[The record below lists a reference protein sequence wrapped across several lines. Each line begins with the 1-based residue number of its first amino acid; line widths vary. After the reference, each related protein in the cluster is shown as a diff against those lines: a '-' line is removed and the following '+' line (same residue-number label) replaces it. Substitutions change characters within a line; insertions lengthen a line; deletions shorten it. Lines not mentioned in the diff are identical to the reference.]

1 MQIKRNIIV
10 PTGNIF
16 VVEGAKGDLEMLSI
30 GDYGQS
36 VNLNQHTAV
45 PDGLPIMPLSEKW
58 VVTISTQ
65 YGCSMGCHFCDVPKV
80 GAGKNATFYDL
91 CGMILTAL
99 TQPGVPEQT
108 KRLNIHFARMGEPT
122 WNPAV
127 LDCGKWIVGH
137 LGDSY
142 NPHPVV
148 STMMP
153 RRNEWLKVFIHTW
166 MRLKN
171 RVYKGNAGLQLSIN
185 STDEAERSAMFRG
198 NACTLEEIADIM
210 RGIIP
215 VGRKITLNFAVAGYT
230 VDCEKLARL
239 FSPELYIV
247 KLTPM
252 HKTATALQNGIETAG
267 DYTQPAPY
275 EELERRFQKAGF
287 ETLVF
292 IASRDEDEGRITCG
306 NAILSGTMP
315 LCKYE
320 EARPVP
326 KSAVQNGEAAK
337 TTANSPSVPLPQPL
351 GK

>member
-16 VVEGAKGDLEMLSI
+16 VVDGAKGDLEMLSI
-30 GDYGQS
+30 GDYGQQ
-36 VNLNQHTAV
+36 VNLNQHMAV
-45 PDGLPIMPLSEKW
+45 LDGLPIMPLTEKW
-58 VVTISTQ
+58 VVTVSTQ

-80 GAGKNATFYDL
+80 GSGKNATFHDL
-91 CGMILTAL
+91 TGMILTAL
-99 TQPGVPEQT
+99 TQPGVPDWT
-108 KRLNIHFARMGEPT
+108 NRLNIHFARMGEPT

-127 LDCGKWIVGH
+127 LDCGKWIAEH

-185 STDEAERSAMFRG
+185 STDPVERERMFNG
-198 NACTLEEIADIM
+198 NACTLEEIAEIM

-215 VGRKITLNFAVAGYT
+215 VGRKITLNFAVADYT
-230 VDCEKLARL
+230 VDCDYLARL

-252 HKTATALQNGIETAG
+252 HKTATALENAIETEG
-267 DYTQPAPY
+267 DYTQPEPY
-275 EELERRFQKAGF
+275 EELEAKFQKAGF

-292 IASRDEDEGRITCG
+292 IASRDEDESRITCG

-326 KSAVQNGEAAK
+326 KSDPKEAAEAQK
-337 TTANSPSVPLPQPL
+337 HLTTAPCCE
-351 GK
+351 G